1 MNTFIKK
8 LIGLVI
14 VFLILIPL
22 LFYAKSEIEKKELAE
37 QQEKIELQKKAE
49 KELNEKKAAE
59 EKAKEEAKRQEA
71 LKNQEQDNKL
81 KDDKSERKNLN
92 QEKIKE
98 KIENLKAEIKIKNE
112 QLDRLQKLVAK
123 KDKKNQVKSFVE
135 SYDAVEVRDNM
146 ENPDYTG
153 KKLAFLTFDDG
164 VNTVITDSI
173 LKTLNDNEI
182 NATFFIPGY
191 TLEDE
196 NNHEIL
202 KKLYADGNSIAT
214 HSYHHD
220 YSILYPNRIADSKAI
235 VEEHEKTVNKL
246 KSILG
251 EDFDTKLFR
260 YPGGHMS
267 WDRESIKKS
276 DEALA
281 KLGVKWIDWNSM
293 TGDAQPV
300 NAGPNDISR
309 PKNVDEV
316 ISNFEKSLH
325 FTYNPDQVVILMHDA
340 LDKELTAESLQALIN
355 HLTEKGYEFG
365 ILK

>member
-59 EKAKEEAKRQEA
+59 KKAAEEKAKKEAELKAKEEAKRQEA
-71 LKNQEQDNKL
+71 L
-81 KDDKSERKNLN
+81 
-92 QEKIKE
+92 
-98 KIENLKAEIKIKNE
+98 
-112 QLDRLQKLVAK
+112 
-123 KDKKNQVKSFVE
+123 KNQVKSFVE

-173 LKTLNDNEI
+173 LKTLKDNEI

-220 YSILYPNRIADSKAI
+220 YSILYPNRIVDSKAI
-235 VEEHEKTVNKL
+235 VEEHEKTVSKL

-251 EDFDTKLFR
+251 ENFDTKLFR

-281 KLGVKWIDWNSM
+281 KLGVNWIDWNSM